1 MTSLFHIRGNKFEP
15 FGRNWL
21 AEHTPYERVLFDQEL
36 HGLVVAPKS
45 GFASHLE
52 FAALV
57 RMTMIMEC
65 EVSYLLTT
73 QHSYRAVGNR
83 MDGQSQ
89 PILTS
94 SKRQG

>member
-1 MTSLFHIRGNKFEP
+1 M
-15 FGRNWL
+15 
-21 AEHTPYERVLFDQEL
+21 FDQQL

-57 RMTMIMEC
+57 RMMMIIMEC